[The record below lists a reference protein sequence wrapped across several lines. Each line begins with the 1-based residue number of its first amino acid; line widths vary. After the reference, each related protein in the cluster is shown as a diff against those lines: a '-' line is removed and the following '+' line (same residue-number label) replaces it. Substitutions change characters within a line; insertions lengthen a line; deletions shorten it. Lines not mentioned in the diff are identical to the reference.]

1 MANRPKVLV
10 CRPDFPE
17 GGIKLLRDRCDVEIY
32 NSENEIPD
40 EVLLKKMVGKDALFV
55 SGRKRITKEVIES
68 AGDQLGAEYIDLDN
82 LLRQSDFVIVA
93 CPLTPETEAIVDH
106 EALVHALK
114 NKIIAAA
121 GLDVMDPEPLPIDH
135 PLIGLDNCAKNGVKV
150 IATMSVGLDHIDL
163 GEIKRTSIKIGYTPD
178 VLTEAT
184 AELTVALLLATSRRV
199 VEGHKTIVS
208 GEWKM
213 WTPTFM
219 CGRGLYKSI
228 VGFVGLGRIGQSIA
242 KKLIPFGPSK
252 ILYSGPRR
260 KLEGDQLGAEFV
272 DFDSLLRQS
281 DFVIVMCPLTSETEA
296 IVDQESLVHALK
308 NKIIAA
314 AGLDV
319 MTPEPL
325 PKDHPLVSLD
335 NCGG

>member
-68 AGDQLGAEYIDLDN
+68 AAKNGVKVICSMSIGLDHIDLEALKRTSIKLGHTPQVFESTAEHTVALLLATSRRVVEGHQLILRGEWKMWTPTFMCGRGLYKSIVGFVGFGRIGQSVAKKLITFGISKILYSGPRRKLEGDQLGAEYIDLDN

-93 CPLTPETEAIVDH
+93 CPLTPETEGMFTAEKFSLMKRSAIFINTTRGAIVDH

-135 PLIGLDNCAKNGVKV
+135 PLIGLDNCVLTPHIGSATYGTRDVMCIITAKN
-150 IATMSVGLDHIDL
+150 
-163 GEIKRTSIKIGYTPD
+163 
-178 VLTEAT
+178 
-184 AELTVALLLATSRRV
+184 
-199 VEGHKTIVS
+199 
-208 GEWKM
+208 
-213 WTPTFM
+213 
-219 CGRGLYKSI
+219 
-228 VGFVGLGRIGQSIA
+228 
-242 KKLIPFGPSK
+242 
-252 ILYSGPRR
+252 
-260 KLEGDQLGAEFV
+260 
-272 DFDSLLRQS
+272 
-281 DFVIVMCPLTSETEA
+281 
-296 IVDQESLVHALK
+296 
-308 NKIIAA
+308 IIAA
-314 AGLDV
+314 LHGEKMPAEYIL
-319 MTPEPL
+319 
-325 PKDHPLVSLD
+325 
-335 NCGG
+335 